1 MPQRKIQTACQRCR
15 KKRAKCDGQ
24 SPCLRCEEASEPCEY
39 IRDRWESKNEL
50 RAKIERLKKS
60 NDGRADL
67 LESIAV
73 TANQSFN
80 TIQPGSDSS
89 MAYDR
94 AQDDFSTPTD
104 DDLTSRFGSSSKG
117 VSPRELPGLSCFE
130 QLHSWRLCHPS
141 TSKSK
146 ASASDQS
153 TILSLPPLP
162 LDAYASDSQTDTW
175 TRTGWTRAHIRHL
188 FDSVLTW
195 DYLPFS
201 LLDKDQFLRDYQ
213 TGSSQFCSSA
223 LVHSVLALASRL
235 INENDDDFTLLPSG
249 WFGSKLFL
257 DEAETLLQ
265 ANEPLENLPDI
276 QALGMLSF
284 YHVRCGR
291 EARAHELAEACI
303 DRITRVRQQEKPK
316 GEEEQSYARA
326 CAITYCGAVSLVRIL
341 QLTTGL
347 LFNAP
352 TYAIQDNTLILEDPF
367 TNNIDNGQAGAS
379 TPSKYCRP
387 LLGSVN
393 QSSDQRTV
401 LFADSQKPQHYDLS
415 IITAKVFQLTELAY
429 NLVASARVAPETAM
443 KEVVAT
449 YGQCLDWYEAF
460 FTLVSREGS
469 RTPFILFVHM
479 YYHFCVLC
487 AFRPFVSLA
496 WDSSDIQPHK
506 ICAQAAQSILALA
519 QSYDDLFT
527 LRRVSGLIPYLI
539 CASGMYGLGMSES
552 GSPMDLVHL
561 RLGDYTLPPI
571 KAEFKSPGFDSK
583 KASAPAPPSHI
594 KMSVAAHARLL
605 LAKIGSTHP
614 AAIVA
619 ERMLA
624 TDLRPSV

>member
-24 SPCLRCEEASEPCEY
+24 TPCLRCEDAGEPCEY

-60 NDGRADL
+60 NGGRGDL
-67 LESIAV
+67 LESIV
-73 TANQSFN
+73 ANQG
-80 TIQPGSDSS
+80 IDAMKPGMDGS
-89 MAYDR
+89 MEYVPV
-94 AQDDFSTPTD
+94 QDEFSTPGD
-104 DDLTSRFGSSSKG
+104 DDPASRLGSSSNG
-117 VSPRELPGLSCFE
+117 VSPRELAGSPCFE
-130 QLHSWRLCHPS
+130 GLHSWRLCHPS
-141 TSKSK
+141 TRKSK
-146 ASASDQS
+146 ASAGVSDQS

-162 LDAYASDSQTDTW
+162 LDAYASDSHTDTW

-195 DYLPFS
+195 DYMPFS
-201 LLDKDQFLRDYQ
+201 LLCKDQFLQDYQ
-213 TGSSQFCSSA
+213 NGSSQFCSSA
-223 LVHSVLALASRL
+223 LIHSILALASRL
-235 INENDDDFTLLPSG
+235 INENDDDFSLLPSG

-265 ANEPLENLPDI
+265 ANEPLESLPDI

-284 YHVRCGR
+284 YHIRCGR

-303 DRITRVRQQEKPK
+303 DRITRVRQQEKPT
-316 GEEEQSYARA
+316 GMEEQQYSRA
-326 CAITYCGAVSLVRIL
+326 CAITYCGAISLVRML

-347 LFNAP
+347 IFNAP
-352 TYAIQDNTLILEDPF
+352 TYAVQDNTLVLEDPF
-367 TNNIDNGQAGAS
+367 QINKNHGQAGAS
-379 TPSKYCRP
+379 TPI
-387 LLGSVN
+387 
-393 QSSDQRTV
+393 
-401 LFADSQKPQHYDLS
+401 LFTAINKSQLFDLS
-415 IITAKVFQLTELAY
+415 VITAKVFQLTELAY
-429 NLVASARVAPETAM
+429 NIVASARVEPETAM
-443 KEVVAT
+443 KEVVAI
-449 YGQCLDWYEAF
+449 YGQCLDWYEDF
-460 FTLVSREGS
+460 FSLVSREGS

-487 AFRPFVSLA
+487 VFRPFVSLA
-496 WDSSDIQPHK
+496 WNDSDIQPHK

-552 GSPMDLVHL
+552 GSPMEFVHL
-561 RLGDYTLPPI
+561 RLGDYTLPPVQS
-571 KAEFKSPGFDSK
+571 ERDSSGFGTK
-583 KASAPAPPSHI
+583 KTTASAPPSHV

-614 AAIVA
+614 AAMVA
-619 ERMLA
+619 ERMLTA
-624 TDLRPSV
+624 HPRPSV